1 MLVTKEPW
9 TLHLYW
15 DGRQGLGSLPKRDL
29 ELRHLSKAGP
39 ISSAKE
45 QTGREKKKILLQKEV
60 VKRSWLV
67 FGSVGKMERKSL
79 LRNSNSRP
87 SRTQIL
93 GLNLH
98 CPHGPRT
105 PMSQN

>member
-45 QTGREKKKILLQKEV
+45 QTGREKKKNPFAKRSCQEKLARFWLCWKNGKEV
-60 VKRSWLV
+60 
-67 FGSVGKMERKSL
+67 SL
-79 LRNSNSRP
+79 EKF
-87 SRTQIL
+87 
-93 GLNLH
+93 
-98 CPHGPRT
+98 
-105 PMSQN
+105 

>member
-45 QTGREKKKILLQKEV
+45 QTGREKKKSFCKKKLSREVGSFLALLEKW
-60 VKRSWLV
+60 K
-67 FGSVGKMERKSL
+67 GSLS
-79 LRNSNSRP
+79 
-87 SRTQIL
+87 
-93 GLNLH
+93 
-98 CPHGPRT
+98 
-105 PMSQN
+105 